1 LEDGDDS
8 IFRGKEVV
16 LENEGMGIRKGGKQI
31 GCEQASG
38 RQWALKG
45 ALLSDL
51 LTTL

>member
-1 LEDGDDS
+1 MV
-8 IFRGKEVV
+8 KW
-16 LENEGMGIRKGGKQI
+16 ENEGMGTGKRGRI
-31 GCEQASG
+31 MGCEQASG